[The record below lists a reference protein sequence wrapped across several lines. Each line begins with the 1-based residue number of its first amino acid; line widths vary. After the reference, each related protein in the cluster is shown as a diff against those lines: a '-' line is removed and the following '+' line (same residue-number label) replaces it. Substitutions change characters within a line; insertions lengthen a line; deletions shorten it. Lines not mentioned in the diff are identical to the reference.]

1 MAKVEGAIWNKNL
14 EHEGIQ
20 ISFLGKP
27 SQEIRT
33 KLKNAGFR
41 WSGIQKVWYARG
53 YYGYSS
59 VIAEE
64 IATYG
69 GEIGEPLSIEEKV
82 EQKLERAEARQ
93 ERYEERAEKALA
105 TGEALVTDA
114 RKMADIIPFG
124 QPILVG
130 HYSEKGDRAYRGRI
144 DNKFRKGFE
153 TLRKAKYY
161 EQRAESSSKAADKLF
176 DTGATLRRIK
186 KIEAQWRYAA
196 AYLDQTARNKAM
208 GLSEGVISRKYM
220 EGLEV
225 IMEKYEHEIAYWK
238 KAIEEHGGKVWG
250 PADFTKDD
258 RVVVRG
264 SRATI
269 QKVNKKTITVK
280 YDTEWMN
287 HLDVTKVPYD
297 DLKANCK

>member
-1 MAKVEGAIWNKNL
+1 MTKIEGAIWNKNL

-20 ISFLGKP
+20 ISFNGKP
-27 SQEIRT
+27 SEEIRS
-33 KLKNAGFR
+33 KMKKAGFR
-41 WSGIQKVWYARG
+41 WSGIQKVWYAKG

-82 EQKLERAEARQ
+82 EQKLERADARA
-93 ERYEERAEKALA
+93 ERYEERAEKAKA
-105 TGEALVTDA
+105 TGESLITDA

-144 DNKFRKGFE
+144 DNKFRKGFD
-153 TLRKAKYY
+153 TLEKAKYY
-161 EQRAESSSKAADKLF
+161 EQRAESSSKAEDRLF
-176 DTGATLRRIK
+176 NTGTVLRRIK
-186 KIEAQWRYAA
+186 KLESQWRYEA
-196 AYLDQTARNKAM
+196 AYLTRTAKNKET

-220 EGLEV
+220 EGLEA
-225 IMEKYEHEIAYWK
+225 IMEKHEHEIAYWK
-238 KAIEEHGGKVWG
+238 KAIEEHGGKVWA
-250 PADFTKDD
+250 PEDFAKGD

-264 SRATI
+264 SKATI
-269 QKVNKKTITVK
+269 GSVNKKTITVK
-280 YDTEWMN
+280 YDTGSCTVLTE
-287 HLDVTKVPYD
+287 KF
-297 DLKANCK
+297 